1 MGALLF
7 PMHRMPCI
15 ATVPS
20 SAAREINRW
29 QLRVHVWKEILGTA
43 KRNWYFCACSPLELT
58 FVYACS

>member
-1 MGALLF
+1 MLRDGAIE
-7 PMHRMPCI
+7 RC
-15 ATVPS
+15 S
-20 SAAREINRW
+20 EINRW